1 MDYLSII
8 LLGNTA
14 LFAVLLIG
22 QVIYRTKVH
31 GSEYALGSLDQAKV
45 ALCESRLLRVKNN
58 QQESLILVLSFVLL
72 TQLMAVN
79 PTENLYFISIAHIVS
94 RAIYI
99 SVALRGVAVARSLVW
114 IVGYILLSFLF
125 IL

>member
-1 MDYLSII
+1 MDYLNII

-22 QVIYRTKVH
+22 QVVYRTKVH
-31 GSEYALGSLDQAKV
+31 GSDYALGSLDQAKISQ
-45 ALCESRLLRVKNN
+45 CESRILRVKNN
-58 QQESLILVLSFVLL
+58 QKESLILVISVVLL
-72 TQLMAVN
+72 AQLMVVN
-79 PTENLYFISIAHIVS
+79 PTEKLYFISIAHVVS

-99 SVALRGVAVARSLVW
+99 SVALRGVAVARSLIW
-114 IVGYILLSFLF
+114 IVGFILLSFLF